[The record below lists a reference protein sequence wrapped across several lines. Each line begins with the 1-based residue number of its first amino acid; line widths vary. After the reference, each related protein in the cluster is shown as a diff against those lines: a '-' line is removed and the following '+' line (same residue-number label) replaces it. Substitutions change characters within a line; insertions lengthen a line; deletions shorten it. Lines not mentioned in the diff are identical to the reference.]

1 MINGFALNQASKK
14 MAVFLKVNF
23 AVKRENPSLYIK
35 TLKSYNSQLKQQGLR
50 MSSDNKFEIQS
61 YNESEKMFY
70 VRGPSGNIVKVQD
83 TFAEMFPLWVGRVLI
98 TAQNEKWAQIA
109 ASLTTGFA
117 TSVIEAT
124 AEAAIERAVPAD
136 QTPDKRPGVLIQI
149 YNRDRFELK
158 HQLMQRIGQCTLT
171 CPTTAAFNGLTGKR
185 TLNVGSSL
193 RYFGDGFQ
201 KKAMVGGRKCWKIPV
216 MEGNFYVED
225 GFGAMEAVAGGNFMI
240 FASDQLSGL
249 KAAEAAADAIRANA
263 PDVIMQFPGGV
274 CRAGSK
280 AGSLKY
286 KLKASTNHPYCPTL
300 RTLVPDTVVPEGVTC
315 VYEIVMNG
323 LTLDAVKKGMKEG
336 VTAALSVPGVVKISS
351 GNYGGKLGPFKAY
364 LREAL
369 GEPMPEPAAA
379 PAKAKA

>member
-1 MINGFALNQASKK
+1 
-14 MAVFLKVNF
+14 
-23 AVKRENPSLYIK
+23 
-35 TLKSYNSQLKQQGLR
+35 
-50 MSSDNKFEIQS
+50 MSSNNQLEIVR
-61 YNESEKMFY
+61 YDEAAKMFY
-70 VRGPSGNIVKVQD
+70 VKSPNGNVVQVQD
-83 TFAEMFPLWVGRVLI
+83 TFAEMFALWVGRVLI
-98 TAQNEKWAQIA
+98 TAQTEKWAMIA
-109 ASLTTGFA
+109 GTTTTGFA

-124 AEAAIERAVPAD
+124 AEAAVERPIPAD
-136 QTPDKRPGVLIQI
+136 QTPDKRPGVYIQI

-158 HQLMQRIGQCTLT
+158 NQLMQRIGQCTLT
-171 CPTTAAFNGLTGKR
+171 CPTTAAFNGLIGKR
-185 TLNVGSSL
+185 VLTVGSSL

-201 KKAMVGGRKCWKIPV
+201 KKAMYGGRKCWKIPV

-240 FASDQLSGL
+240 FAKDQASGL

-286 KLKASTNHPYCPTL
+286 KLKASTNHTYCPTL
-300 RTLVPDTVVPEGVTC
+300 RTLVPDTVVPEGVNC

-336 VTAALSVPGVVKISS
+336 VTAAIGVPGVVKISS

-364 LREAL
+364 LREAI
-369 GEPMPEPAAA
+369 GVPMPKPEAA
-379 PAKAKA
+379 PVKPKA

>member
-1 MINGFALNQASKK
+1 
-14 MAVFLKVNF
+14 
-23 AVKRENPSLYIK
+23 
-35 TLKSYNSQLKQQGLR
+35 
-50 MSSDNKFEIQS
+50 MSSNTNALEIQS
-61 YNESEKMFY
+61 YDDKEKMFL
-70 VRGPSGNIVKVQD
+70 VKSFNGNIVKVQD
-83 TFAEMFPLWVGRVLI
+83 TFAEMFGLWAGRVLI
-98 TAQNEKWAQIA
+98 TAQTEKWALIA
-109 ASLTTGFA
+109 GSLTTGFA

-124 AEAAIERAVPAD
+124 AEAAVERTVPAD

-171 CPTTAAFNGLTGKR
+171 CPTTAAFNGLDKSKR
-185 TLNVGSSL
+185 TLDVGNSL

-201 KKAMVGGRKCWKIPV
+201 KKAMYGGRKCWKIPV
-216 MEGNFYVED
+216 MEGNFYVEN

-240 FASDQLSGL
+240 FAKDQISGL
-249 KAAEAAADAIRANA
+249 KSAEAAADAIRANA

-300 RTLVPDTVVPEGVTC
+300 RTLVPDTVVPEGVNS

-336 VTAALSVPGVVKISS
+336 VTAAASVPGVVKISS

-364 LREAL
+364 LREAI
-369 GEPMPEPAAA
+369 GAPMPEPAAV
-379 PAKAKA
+379 PPTKPKA

>member
-1 MINGFALNQASKK
+1 M
-14 MAVFLKVNF
+14 
-23 AVKRENPSLYIK
+23 K
-35 TLKSYNSQLKQQGLR
+35 TLKLHNPHLNCKVPS
-50 MSSDNKFEIQS
+50 MSSNTCALEIQS
-61 YNESEKMFY
+61 YDDKEKMFL
-70 VRGPSGNIVKVQD
+70 VKSPKGNVVKVQD
-83 TFAEMFPLWVGRVLI
+83 TFAEMFSLWVGRVLI

-171 CPTTAAFNGLTGKR
+171 CPTTSAFNGMDKSKR
-185 TLNVGSSL
+185 TLDVGNSL

-216 MEGNFYVED
+216 MEGNFIVEN

-240 FASDQLSGL
+240 FAKDQPSGL

-286 KLKASTNHPYCPTL
+286 KLKASTNHPYCQHYAILCPIL
-300 RTLVPDTVVPEGVTC
+300 LFRRRDLC
-315 VYEIVMNG
+315 
-323 LTLDAVKKGMKEG
+323 L
-336 VTAALSVPGVVKISS
+336 
-351 GNYGGKLGPFKAY
+351 
-364 LREAL
+364 
-369 GEPMPEPAAA
+369 
-379 PAKAKA
+379 

>member
-1 MINGFALNQASKK
+1 
-14 MAVFLKVNF
+14 
-23 AVKRENPSLYIK
+23 
-35 TLKSYNSQLKQQGLR
+35 
-50 MSSDNKFEIQS
+50 MSSDSNKLEIQS
-61 YNESEKMFY
+61 YDENTKMFY
-70 VRGPSGNIVKVQD
+70 VKSPCGNVVKVQD

-98 TAQNEKWAQIA
+98 TAQNEKWALIA

-124 AEAAIERAVPAD
+124 AEAAIERLVPAD
-136 QTPDKRPGVLIQI
+136 QTPDKRPGVYIQI

-171 CPTTAAFNGLTGKR
+171 CPTTAAFNGLVGKR
-185 TLNVGSSL
+185 TLDVGNSL
-193 RYFGDGFQ
+193 RYFGDGYQ
-201 KKAMVGGRKCWKIPV
+201 KKAMVGGRKCWKLPV
-216 MEGNFYVED
+216 MEGEFIVEN

-240 FASDQLSGL
+240 FAQDQPSGL

-263 PDVIMQFPGGV
+263 PDVIMQFPGGI
-274 CRAGSK
+274 CRSGSK

-300 RTLVPDTVVPEGVTC
+300 RTLVPDTVVPEGVNC

-336 VTAALSVPGVVKISS
+336 VTAALGVPGVIKISS

-369 GEPMPEPAAA
+369 GVPMPAPAAA
-379 PAKAKA
+379 PPAKPKA

>member
-1 MINGFALNQASKK
+1 MSLN
-14 MAVFLKVNF
+14 
-23 AVKRENPSLYIK
+23 
-35 TLKSYNSQLKQQGLR
+35 T
-50 MSSDNKFEIQS
+50 NKLEILG
-61 YNESEKMFY
+61 YDDKEKMFL
-70 VRGPSGNIVKVQD
+70 VKSASGNTVKVQD
-83 TFAEMFPLWVGRVLI
+83 TFAEMFALWAGRVLI

-117 TSVIEAT
+117 TSVIAAS
-124 AEAAIERAVPAD
+124 AEAAIERTVPAD
-136 QTPDKRPGVLIQI
+136 QTPDKRPGILIQI

-158 HQLMQRIGQCTLT
+158 HQLMERIGQCTMT

-185 TLNVGSSL
+185 VLTVGSSL

-216 MEGNFYVED
+216 MEGNFIVED

-240 FASDQLSGL
+240 FAETQQAGL

-263 PDVIMQFPGGV
+263 PDVIMPFPGGV

-286 KLKASTNHPYCPTL
+286 KMKASTNHPYCPTL
-300 RTLVPDTVVPEGVTC
+300 RTLVPDSVVPEGVES

-323 LTLDAVKKGMKEG
+323 LTLDAVKNGIKQG
-336 VTAALSVPGVVKISS
+336 VTAALTVPGVVKISS
-351 GNYGGKLGPFKAY
+351 GNYGGKLGPFKAF
-364 LREAL
+364 LKDAIGAETPQSAQPSPVKPKL
-369 GEPMPEPAAA
+369 
-379 PAKAKA
+379 